1 LPGLVLEPGSCCNY
15 VCLLLTM
22 QSSCCISVLSLLVL
36 LICLASL
43 RGYVGGHHEDLSIQD
58 LEHVARVVGGDSRMG
73 DLEREVVRGR
83 HTVDLAAVSHE

>member
-1 LPGLVLEPGSCCNY
+1 LAAGTKYDVARGLSWSLGNCCNY

-58 LEHVARVVGGDSRMG
+58 LEHVARVVGGR
-73 DLEREVVRGR
+73 
-83 HTVDLAAVSHE
+83 